1 MLFFFS
7 IRSFIFTFCVF
18 LYRIMDLLNI
28 DNHSKT
34 WVFKKFKCLLHKY
47 YPKFTKVFNIVTQNK
62 WKFFKQKNINITKR
76 EHVFKGFEN
85 TYNISNSFNP
95 ELQLKDTDSAIK
107 NMLKKILNE
116 LRGVRYFSLLLKDKC
131 ISSLFRTKYIEK
143 KLFFLPL
150 VSWTFTLAWATTGC
164 PPS

>member
-107 NMLKKILNE
+107 NMLKKIIE
-116 LRGVRYFSLLLKDKC
+116 WIKRC
-131 ISSLFRTKYIEK
+131 PLFLT
-143 KLFFLPL
+143 
-150 VSWTFTLAWATTGC
+150 TFKR
-164 PPS
+164 

>member
-1 MLFFFS
+1 
-7 IRSFIFTFCVF
+7 
-18 LYRIMDLLNI
+18 MDLLNI

-85 TYNISNSFNP
+85 TDNISNSFNP

-107 NMLKKILNE
+107 NMLKKI
-116 LRGVRYFSLLLKDKC
+116 
-131 ISSLFRTKYIEK
+131 IEWIK
-143 KLFFLPL
+143 RCPLFFT
-150 VSWTFTLAWATTGC
+150 TFKR
-164 PPS
+164 